1 MNDKPKNDEIFL
13 VAEKIKLE
21 CINAALEAFTSASED
36 GLCCEGAWEC
46 AVEAM
51 RNLDALQ
58 IINRYNSTKD
68 V

>member
-1 MNDKPKNDEIFL
+1 MNDKPKNDEIVP
-13 VAEKIKLE
+13 VAEKVKLE

-51 RNLDALQ
+51 RNLNTLE
-58 IINRYNSTKD
+58 IINRYNSKKD